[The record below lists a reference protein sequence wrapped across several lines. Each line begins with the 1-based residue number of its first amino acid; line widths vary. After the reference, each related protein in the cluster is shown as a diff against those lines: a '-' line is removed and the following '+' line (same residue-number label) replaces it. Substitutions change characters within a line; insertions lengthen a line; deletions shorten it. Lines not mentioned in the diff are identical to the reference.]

1 MEEEKLQLQQ
11 ALKMVQDIEYKI
23 QQKLLIADDI
33 RKNISKIDNIE
44 YIEKVKSRCI
54 EYLENFDKECKT
66 NARNL
71 INEVPLLIAIYE
83 DFVQELIQP
92 TAISKKAEK
101 ESQRIKDELINTLEP
116 QQIKLFKEAED
127 IEENL
132 SDERERQA
140 YIYGYIISTI
150 QKQEAIK

>member
-1 MEEEKLQLQQ
+1 MEEEKMQLQQ

-33 RKNISKIDNIE
+33 RKTISKIDNIE
-44 YIEKVKSRCI
+44 YIEKVKSRYI

-101 ESQRIKDELINTLEP
+101 ELQRIKDELINTLEP

-150 QKQEAIK
+150 QKQEATK